1 MAKNVEKE
9 QEQAVAEAVS
19 KTEAFFEQNG
29 KKFLLALV
37 VIAALVAGG
46 YAYKALVLDRNAE
59 RASELIVEAQ
69 ERFGVEN
76 PDFALALNG
85 DEQGAG
91 FLDVIEQYGS
101 TAAGNLA
108 KHYAGVCYLRLG
120 DLENAAKYLAQ
131 YSEVDGLPGA
141 ILNAQNLGLRGDVA
155 VENGDYEGAI
165 ALYKKA
171 VAASEN
177 ELTAPLFLY
186 KQIVAYVALGNKEE
200 AQKCLDTLTTKYPTA
215 AEVRFAEELLG
226 TL

>member
-29 KKFLLALV
+29 KKVLLALV

-131 YSEVDGLPGA
+131 YSEVEGLPGA

-171 VAASEN
+171 VAASDN

>member
-29 KKFLLALV
+29 KKVLLALV

-59 RASELIVEAQ
+59 RASELIIEAQ

-76 PDFALALNG
+76 PNFALALNG

-171 VAASEN
+171 VAASDN

>member
-29 KKFLLALV
+29 KKVLLALV

-171 VAASEN
+171 VAASDN

>member
-29 KKFLLALV
+29 KKVLLALV

-165 ALYKKA
+165 VLYKKA
-171 VAASEN
+171 VAASDN

>member
-29 KKFLLALV
+29 KKVLLALV

-171 VAASEN
+171 VAASDN
-177 ELTAPLFLY
+177 ELTAPLSLY

>member
-29 KKFLLALV
+29 KKVLLALV

-59 RASELIVEAQ
+59 RASELIIEAQ

-171 VAASEN
+171 VAASDN

>member
-29 KKFLLALV
+29 KKVLLALV

-46 YAYKALVLDRNAE
+46 YAYKYFVLDRNAE
-59 RASELIVEAQ
+59 RASELIIEAQ

-171 VAASEN
+171 VAASDN

>member
-1 MAKNVEKE
+1 MAKNVENQ

-29 KKFLLALV
+29 KKVLLALV

-46 YAYKALVLDRNAE
+46 YAYKALVLDRNVE

-91 FLDVIEQYGS
+91 FLDVIKQYGS

-120 DLENAAKYLAQ
+120 DLENAEKYLSQ
-131 YSEVDGLPGA
+131 YDAVEGLPGE

-155 VENGDYEGAI
+155 VENGDYAGAI
-165 ALYKKA
+165 TLYKKA

-177 ELTAPLFLY
+177 ELTTPLYLY
-186 KQIVAYVALGNKEE
+186 KQILANVALGNKEQ
-200 AQKCLDTLTTKYPTA
+200 AQECFETLSTKYPA
-215 AEVRFAEELLG
+215 AQETRLADELLG
-226 TL
+226 SL

>member
-141 ILNAQNLGLRGDVA
+141 ILNAQNLGLSGDVA

>member
-29 KKFLLALV
+29 KKVLLALV

-165 ALYKKA
+165 VLYKKA
-171 VAASEN
+171 VAASDN

-215 AEVRFAEELLG
+215 VEVRFAEELLG

>member
-37 VIAALVAGG
+37 VIIMLIAGG
-46 YAYKALVLDRNAE
+46 YAYKKLVIDRNAE

-171 VAASEN
+171 VAASDN

>member
-171 VAASEN
+171 VAASDN

>member
-29 KKFLLALV
+29 KKVLLALV

-59 RASELIVEAQ
+59 RASELIIEAQ

-120 DLENAAKYLAQ
+120 DLENAEKYLSQ
-131 YSEVDGLPGA
+131 YDAVEGLPGA

>member
-29 KKFLLALV
+29 KKVLLALV

-76 PDFALALNG
+76 PDFALALNR

-171 VAASEN
+171 VAASDN

>member
-131 YSEVDGLPGA
+131 YSEVEGLPGA

>member
-29 KKFLLALV
+29 KKVLLALV

-171 VAASEN
+171 VAASDN

-200 AQKCLDTLTTKYPTA
+200 AKKCLDTLTTKYPTA

>member
-29 KKFLLALV
+29 KKVLLALV

-171 VAASEN
+171 VAASDN

-200 AQKCLDTLTTKYPTA
+200 AQKCLDALTTKYPTA

>member
-29 KKFLLALV
+29 KKVLLALV

>member
-29 KKFLLALV
+29 KKVLLALV

-59 RASELIVEAQ
+59 RASELIIEAQ

-120 DLENAAKYLAQ
+120 DLENAAKYLVQ

>member
-9 QEQAVAEAVS
+9 QEQVVAEAVS
-19 KTEAFFEQNG
+19 KTETFFEQNG
-29 KKFLLALV
+29 KKVVIALV
-37 VIAALVAGG
+37 VIVLLVAGG
-46 YAYKALVLDRNAE
+46 YAYKKLVIDRGAAT
-59 RASELIVEAQ
+59 ASELIVEAQ

-91 FLDVIEQYGS
+91 FLDVVEQYGS

-120 DLENAAKYLAQ
+120 DLENAEKYLAQ
-131 YSEVDGLPGA
+131 YSAVEGIPGE
-141 ILNAQNLGLRGDVA
+141 ILNAQNLGLRGDVE
-155 VENGDYEGAI
+155 VEKGDYAAAI

-171 VAASEN
+171 VSASKN
-177 ELTAPLFLY
+177 ELTAPLYLY
-186 KQIVAYVALGNKEE
+186 KQILANVALGNKEA
-200 AQKCLDTLTTKYPTA
+200 AQSCFDTLTAEYPTA
-215 AEVRFAEELLG
+215 QEVRLADELLG

>member
-29 KKFLLALV
+29 KKVLLALV

-46 YAYKALVLDRNAE
+46 YAYKKLVLDRNAE

-171 VAASEN
+171 VAASDN

>member
-29 KKFLLALV
+29 KKFILALV

-171 VAASEN
+171 VAASDN